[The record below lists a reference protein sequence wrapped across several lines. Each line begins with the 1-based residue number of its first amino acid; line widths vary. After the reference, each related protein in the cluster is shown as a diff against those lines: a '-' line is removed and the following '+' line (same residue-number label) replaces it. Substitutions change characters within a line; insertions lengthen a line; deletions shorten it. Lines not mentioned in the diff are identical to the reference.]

1 MFLLRIIQLLWQMKR
16 FFWHFLLYVDGFTMK
31 DHDDLLEI
39 VPNNTQEHIL
49 KIAITLQLI
58 AIIDCNKAQLKLID
72 CKENN

>member
-1 MFLLRIIQLLWQMKR
+1 
-16 FFWHFLLYVDGFTMK
+16 MK
-31 DHDDLLEI
+31 DHNDLLEI
-39 VPNNTQEHIL
+39 VPNDPHEHIL

>member
-1 MFLLRIIQLLWQMKR
+1 
-16 FFWHFLLYVDGFTMK
+16 MK

-72 CKENN
+72 CKENNWLQDKKLIFDRPCLLQLKLVL

>member
-1 MFLLRIIQLLWQMKR
+1 
-16 FFWHFLLYVDGFTMK
+16 MK

-58 AIIDCNKAQLKLID
+58 AIIDCNKTQLKLID